1 MDYMLYDVGAYPEPA
16 KKDKNNNKGGSNNVC
31 VYWGVRFWLA
41 GVGDVDPLKVQS
53 ARSAP

>member
-1 MDYMLYDVGAYPEPA
+1 MDYTLYDVGAYPEPA

-41 GVGDVDPLKVQS
+41 GVGGVDPSKVQS